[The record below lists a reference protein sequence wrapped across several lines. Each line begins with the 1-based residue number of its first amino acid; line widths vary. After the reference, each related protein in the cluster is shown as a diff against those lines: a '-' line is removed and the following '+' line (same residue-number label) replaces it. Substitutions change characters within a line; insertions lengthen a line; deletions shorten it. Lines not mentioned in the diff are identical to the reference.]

1 MAEKIRRG
9 KGKPMEEQASGLLRQ
24 HLDLSSR
31 HAAKVEAGVK
41 GTHGTG
47 RIHSLET
54 FEKYSN
60 CLKLAGEW
68 AKEKHGLRQLA
79 ALSAEQAREYL
90 EHRAAAGVG
99 QKQLDA
105 DRNALAVLV
114 GQDGLARVASQAKVV
129 PKGRAYTPWQA
140 EAVMRGQDGQ
150 NALATRIARE
160 AGLRGH
166 ELLTLRRADEARPS
180 KHRSWRPERFAGR
193 EGARYV
199 VAGKGG
205 LRREVLLSA
214 ETAALLEERRL
225 GGPRTVVDRGVRY
238 EQVYDIN
245 GGNRW
250 SSSFGAASQ
259 RALGWS
265 AGAHGLRH
273 AYAQERMKELLGL
286 GFRYLEARDILS
298 QELGHFRG
306 EIVETYLR

>member
-1 MAEKIRRG
+1 MAERTRRG
-9 KGKPMEEQASGLLRQ
+9 KGKPMGEQASGLLRQ

-68 AKEKHGLRQLA
+68 AREKHGLRHLA
-79 ALSAEQAREYL
+79 ALSAGQAQEYL
-90 EHRAAAGVG
+90 EHRAAARVG

-105 DRNALAVLV
+105 ARNALAFLV
-114 GQDGLARVASQAKVV
+114 GKDSLARVASQAKVV
-129 PKGRAYTPWQA
+129 LKSRAYTPWQA
-140 EAVMRGQDGQ
+140 EAVTRGQDGR

-166 ELLTLRRADEARPS
+166 ELLTLRRAGEARPS

-193 EGARYV
+193 EGVRYV
-199 VAGKGG
+199 VTGKGG

-214 ETAALLEERRL
+214 ETAGLLEERRL

-250 SSSFGAASQ
+250 SSSFTAASQ

>member
-1 MAEKIRRG
+1 
-9 KGKPMEEQASGLLRQ
+9 
-24 HLDLSSR
+24 
-31 HAAKVEAGVK
+31 V
-41 GTHGTG
+41 
-47 RIHSLET
+47 ET

-68 AKEKHGLRQLA
+68 AKEKHGLRHLSE
-79 ALSAEQAREYL
+79 LSAEQAQDYL
-90 EHRAAAGVG
+90 AHRVSTGVG

-105 DRNALAVLV
+105 DRNALGFLV
-114 GQDGLARVASQAKVV
+114 GKDNLERVASTVKPVKQ
-129 PKGRAYTPWQA
+129 GRAYTPVQV
-140 EAVMRGQDGQ
+140 EMVMRCQDER
-150 NALATRIARE
+150 NALATRIAHE

-166 ELLTLRRADEARPS
+166 ELLTLRRTDELKVSA
-180 KHRSWRPERFAGR
+180 HRSFRAERFSGR
-193 EGARYV
+193 EGVRYV
-199 VAGKGG
+199 VVGKGG

-214 ETAALLEERRL
+214 ETAGLLEARRL
-225 GGPRTVVDRGVRY
+225 EAPRTVTDRGVWY

-250 SSSFGAASQ
+250 SSSFSAASE

-273 AYAQERMKELLGL
+273 AYAQERIGELLGL
-286 GFRYLEARDILS
+286 GFRYLAARDILS